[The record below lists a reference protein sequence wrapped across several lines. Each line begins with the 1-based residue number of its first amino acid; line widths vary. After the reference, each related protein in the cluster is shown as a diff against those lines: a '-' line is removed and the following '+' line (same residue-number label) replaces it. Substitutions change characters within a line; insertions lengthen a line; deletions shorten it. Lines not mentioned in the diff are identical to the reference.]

1 MWRDYNKKT
10 KKEKFVASNNRL
22 RIAGTIIFLLFIALI
37 FKLFSLQVIN
47 HDLYVG
53 LAQSQH
59 QLYNKLQA
67 DRGEI
72 YLRESFAGQEN
83 LFKVAT
89 NRDFA
94 FIYVIPKDIPNPK
107 ELAEKFFEFFNKEK
121 VLKEVEAKIGA
132 PHREKLNNRLRE
144 ISESEDLNE
153 EEKEIKKAET
163 ISQAQLEFLSNEAI
177 ELRELQIENELNK
190 RKQEIVDKY
199 LLTLDK
205 PNDPYEPFMDK
216 VDDETLLSLY
226 AFLLSDEEHT
236 WQTDELE
243 RKLERVYKKEDGTI
257 VNISGLAFHINTH
270 RFYPEPSLA
279 SHLLGFV
286 GIDGHDS
293 IGRYGLEEFF
303 EPELSGVTGHIKTER
318 GSGNTI
324 IVNNREY
331 VAPEAGSDLV
341 LTVNRSIQHYVC
353 EKLTERVNY
362 YQAEGGS
369 VVIVEPKTGAI
380 IAMCS
385 VPSFDPNNYRFVNDI
400 SLFNNPAI
408 SHQFEPG
415 STFKTITIAIALD
428 QEKISPDTTYNDT
441 GEIMIS
447 GWPRP
452 IRNSDY
458 FTHGAHGIVDMKTV
472 LNQSLNTG
480 TIFAM
485 RQVGAQTFAKYLQD
499 FGLGEKTGI
508 ELGNESSGNI
518 SSLLSNRIKEIDA
531 ATASYGQGIALT
543 PLQMTMAYQAIAN
556 NGLLMKPY
564 IVSEIINSDATVYKT
579 SPQKIRQVVSQ
590 KAANT
595 TMAMLVNV
603 VEKGHAGL
611 AKIPG
616 YYIGGKTGTAQIPGK
631 GGYLKDQHIHVFTG
645 IAPVDNP
652 AFVMLVKIDKP
663 KGVRFAVS
671 SVVPLWRDIAEYLLN
686 YYQIPKSH

>member
-1 MWRDYNKKT
+1 MWKDYNKKT

-22 RIAGTIIFLLFIALI
+22 RIAGTIIFLLFIVLI
-37 FKLFSLQVIN
+37 YKLFSLQIIN
-47 HDLYVG
+47 HDLYLG

-59 QLYNKLQA
+59 QLYNILQPT
-67 DRGEI
+67 RGEI
-72 YLRESFAGQEN
+72 YLKETFAGQEN

-94 FIYVIPKDIPNPK
+94 HIYVVPKDILDPD
-107 ELAEKFFEFFNKEK
+107 ELAEKFWQFFDEER
-121 VLKEVEAKIGA
+121 VVKEVENIIGA
-132 PHREKLNNRLRE
+132 SHRERLNNRLQSIAE
-144 ISESEDLNE
+144 NEDLSE
-153 EEKEIKKAET
+153 EEKEVEKAEI

-177 ELRELQIENELNK
+177 ELRELQINNQVEK
-190 RKQEIVDKY
+190 RKQEIIDRY

-205 PNDPYEPFMDK
+205 PNDPYEPFMNK
-216 VDDETLLSLY
+216 VEDETLLSLY
-226 AFLLSDEEHT
+226 AFLLSDEDKT
-236 WQTDELE
+236 WQADELE
-243 RKLERVYKKEDGTI
+243 RKLERVYRKDDGGLI
-257 VNISGLAFHINTH
+257 NIPGLAFHINSH
-270 RFYPEPSLA
+270 RFYPDPSLA
-279 SHLLGFV
+279 SHILGFV
-286 GIDGHDS
+286 GIDGYDN
-293 IGRYGLEEFF
+293 IGRYGLEGFF
-303 EPELSGVTGHIKTER
+303 ELELTGVPGHIQTER
-318 GSGNTI
+318 GSGSTI

-331 VAPEAGSDLV
+331 LAPQAGSDLV
-341 LTVNRSIQHYVC
+341 LTIDRSVQHYVC
-353 EKLTERVNY
+353 EKLIERVEF

-369 VVIVEPKTGAI
+369 VVIVNPKSGEI

-385 VPSFDPNNYRFVNDI
+385 VPSFDPNNYRLVSDI
-400 SLFNNPAI
+400 SIFNNPAI

-415 STFKTITIAIALD
+415 STFKTITMAIALD
-428 QEKISPDTTYNDT
+428 QEKINPNTTYNDT

-447 GWPRP
+447 GWPKP
-452 IRNSDY
+452 IRNSDF

-485 RQVGAQTFAKYLQD
+485 RQVGAKKFAQYLQD

-518 SSLLSNRIKEIDA
+518 SNLLSNRIKEIDA

-543 PLQMTMAYQAIAN
+543 PLQMAMAYQVIAN
-556 NGLLMKPY
+556 NGVLMKPY
-564 IVSEIINSDATVYKT
+564 IVSEIINHDSSSYKT
-579 SPQKIRQVVSQ
+579 SPQKIRQVISQ
-590 KAANT
+590 KSANT

-603 VEKGHAGL
+603 VEKGHAGT

-616 YYIGGKTGTAQIPGK
+616 YYIGGKTGTAQIPGP
-631 GGYLKDQHIHVFTG
+631 GGYLENQHIHVFTG
-645 IAPVDNP
+645 IAPIDDP

-663 KGVRFAVS
+663 KGVRFAVT